1 MKNLLMKVSLF
12 LVAIVLVI
20 SSIGLSPA
28 SAAVPFKDIL
38 STDKE
43 IIYLYERG
51 MIKGTSSTTFS
62 PDAAVTREQA
72 AVLIGR
78 AFNMNGK
85 LRNTSFKDVK
95 ASDYSSGYI
104 QSAVEKGIITGYDD
118 GTFKPK
124 QTMTRGEMAFLL
136 SRAFNLTKTGNVFFT
151 DIKVDTASTSL
162 YTAVNKIATFGI
174 SNGTGTGTYSPAEDL
189 NRRQFAA
196 FLARGLNPNYRVVFQ
211 NASIDTLYVTVDS
224 LNVRTGPSTGYTA
237 IGKLNTNAK
246 FTVYGYNG
254 VWAYGNSGNVT
265 GYVHSSY
272 LSKAAVVATTKKY
285 IAIDAGHGGTDPG
298 AVANGLREKDVNLDV
313 AKRVE
318 ALLKTKGI
326 SVYMTRTTDKT
337 IALDQRVPLAV
348 KSGANAFVSIHAN
361 SATPAASG
369 SETFYS
375 AALSQNAIDSKQ
387 LATFIQNRLYKA
399 MDHNNRGVKDVPYL
413 VLRTNPMPAA
423 LVELGFLTN
432 SSDAYKLSTTTYKD
446 RAAKAIASGIDD
458 YYKWKANN

>member
-1 MKNLLMKVSLF
+1 MKNLFMKVSLF

-43 IIYLYERG
+43 IIYLYDRG
-51 MIKGTSSTTFS
+51 LIKGTSKTTFS
-62 PDAAVTREQA
+62 PEAAVTREQA
-72 AVLIGR
+72 AVMIGR
-78 AFNMNGK
+78 AFNFNGT
-85 LRNTSFKDVK
+85 LRKTSFNDVK
-95 ASDYSSGYI
+95 SSDYSSGYI
-104 QSAVEKGIITGYDD
+104 QSAVEKGIITGYED

-174 SNGTGTGTYSPAEDL
+174 SNGTGTGTYTPNEDL

-237 IGKLNTNAK
+237 VGKLNTGAK

-254 VWAYGNSGNVT
+254 VWAYGTSGT
-265 GYVHSSY
+265 ISGYVHSSY
-272 LSKAAVVATTKKY
+272 LSKAVVSTEKKY

-318 ALLKTKGI
+318 AYLKTKGI
-326 SVYMTRTTDKT
+326 SVYMTRSTDTT

-348 KSGANAFVSIHAN
+348 KSGANAFVSIHSN

-375 AALSQNAIDSKQ
+375 AALDENAIHSKQ

-432 SSDAYKLSTTTYKD
+432 SSDAYKLSTTYYKD
-446 RAAKAIASGIDD
+446 RAASAIASGIDD

>member
-1 MKNLLMKVSLF
+1 MKVSLF

-43 IIYLYERG
+43 IIYLYDRG
-51 MIKGTSSTTFS
+51 LIKGTSTTTFS
-62 PDAAVTREQA
+62 PEAAVTREQA

-78 AFNMNGK
+78 AIGLSGK
-85 LRNTSFKDVK
+85 LRTTSFKDVK
-95 ASDYSSGYI
+95 SSDYSSGFI

-174 SNGTGTGTYSPAEDL
+174 SNGTGTGTYTPNDDL
-189 NRRQFAA
+189 NRREFAA

-224 LNVRTGPSTGYTA
+224 LNVRTGPSTGYSA
-237 IGKLNTNAK
+237 AGKLNTGAK

-254 VWAYGNSGNVT
+254 VWAYGKSGT
-265 GYVHSSY
+265 IAGYVHSSY
-272 LSKAAVVATTKKY
+272 LSKEVVSTEKKY

-326 SVYMTRTTDKT
+326 SVYMTRSNDTT

-375 AALSQNAIDSKQ
+375 AALDENAIHSKQ
-387 LATFIQNRLYKA
+387 LATFIQNRLYTA
-399 MDHNNRGVKDVPYL
+399 MAHNNRGVKDVPYL
-413 VLRTNPMPAA
+413 VLRSNPMPAA

-432 SSDAYKLSTTTYKD
+432 SSDAYKLSTTTYKE
-446 RAAKAIASGIDD
+446 RAANAIASGIDD
-458 YYKWKANN
+458 YYNWKANN

>member
-1 MKNLLMKVSLF
+1 MKNLFMKVSLF

-20 SSIGLSPA
+20 SSIGLSPT

-43 IIYLYERG
+43 IIYLYDRG
-51 MIKGTSSTTFS
+51 MIKGTSATTFS
-62 PDAAVTREQA
+62 PDASVTREQA
-72 AVLIGR
+72 AVMIGR
-78 AFNMNGK
+78 AFNFNSTPRK
-85 LRNTSFKDVK
+85 TSFTDVK
-95 ASDYSSGYI
+95 SSSYSSGYI
-104 QSAVEKGIITGYDD
+104 QEAVNRGIITGYGD
-118 GTFKPK
+118 GTFKPL

-174 SNGTGTGTYSPAEDL
+174 SNGTGTGTYAPNEDL

-237 IGKLNTNAK
+237 VGKLNTGAK

-254 VWAYGNSGNVT
+254 VWAYGTSGT
-265 GYVHSSY
+265 ISGYVHSSY
-272 LSKAAVVATTKKY
+272 LSKAVVSAEKRY

-318 ALLKTKGI
+318 AYLKTKGI
-326 SVYMTRTTDKT
+326 SVYMTRSTDKT

-375 AALSQNAIDSKQ
+375 AALDENAIHSKQ

-399 MDHNNRGVKDVPYL
+399 MSHNNRGVKEAPYL

-432 SSDAYKLSTTTYKD
+432 SSDAYKLSTVYYKD
-446 RAAKAIASGIDD
+446 RAASAIASGIDD